1 MKETDLKHR
10 ILKIW
15 MTKQPLHSHPAPV
28 LTVYC
33 VLWPQQ
39 EKLLAR
45 LFGTDGPLNS
55 ALWED
60 ASVRSGW
67 VKGVHRMVRHQP
79 ALHFLCNGGEY
90 L

>member
-1 MKETDLKHR
+1 
-10 ILKIW
+10 
-15 MTKQPLHSHPAPV
+15 MTEQPLHSHPAPL

-33 VLWPQQ
+33 VLLWPQQ

-45 LFGTDGPLNS
+45 LFGTDGPLS
-55 ALWED
+55 STLWED

-67 VKGVHRMVRHQP
+67 VKGVHRMAQHQP